1 MENQLTIKDVLV
13 EVTKI
18 LNEINVPVSMVESI
32 GIPVARAINGIQL
45 CIDAAET
52 KEKEES
58 EKGDH
63 DDA

>member
-1 MENQLTIKDVLV
+1 MNEKMTIKDVLV

-45 CIDAAET
+45 CIDAAEAR
-52 KEKEES
+52 EKEES
-58 EKGDH
+58 EKGEH